1 MSPDEAV
8 RRGEEILKRV
18 MSDDSLNAQEKH
30 KLMATRTKMLIE
42 YAGFS
47 GDINQLRA
55 SGI

>member
-1 MSPDEAV
+1 
-8 RRGEEILKRV
+8 

-30 KLMATRTKMLIE
+30 KLMERRTKMLIE

-47 GDINQLRA
+47 GDINALRA